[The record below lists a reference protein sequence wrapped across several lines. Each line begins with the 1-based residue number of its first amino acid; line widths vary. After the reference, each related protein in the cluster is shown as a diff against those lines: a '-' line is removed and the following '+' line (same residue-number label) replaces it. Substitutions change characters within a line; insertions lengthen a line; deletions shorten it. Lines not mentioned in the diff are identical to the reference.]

1 MSAAGSRVDRE
12 RWTAGRTVAAIVAGI
27 ALPLVLAGA
36 VVALFF
42 NPVWV
47 SFEQGRSQVDAI
59 TGYSPAVVA
68 SVTGGILHDV
78 TLGPP
83 AFDQTVDGQPVLNAR
98 EREHMVNV
106 HDVLLK
112 FATVVLVALVALV
125 LVATRGR
132 RTAWFWSAVAWSMTL
147 LTVAVIVV
155 GAFFAVAFD
164 AAFELFHRLLFPAGS
179 YDFDPRTNRLV
190 QLFPDQFWSDT
201 SIAIAIIGL
210 AAAVAIALVAR
221 ALARRYRTGEA
232 LAANLG
238 LAVR

>member
-1 MSAAGSRVDRE
+1 MSALSRVDDE
-12 RWTAGRTVAAIVAGI
+12 RRAAGRALGAIVAAV
-27 ALPLVLAGA
+27 ALPIVLAGA

-42 NPVWV
+42 NPIWV
-47 SFEQGRSQVDAI
+47 GYEQGRSQVDAI

-83 AFDQTVDGQPVLNAR
+83 TFDQTANGELVLNAR
-98 EREHMVNV
+98 ERQHMVDV

-112 FATVVLVALVALV
+112 FAAAVLIALAALVF
-125 LVATRGR
+125 VAARGR
-132 RTAWFWSAVAWSMTL
+132 RTAWFWRAVAWSMAL
-147 LTVAVIVV
+147 LTAAVVV
-155 GAFFAVAFD
+155 IGAFFAVAFD
-164 AAFELFHRLLFPAGS
+164 AAFELFHELFFPAGT

-201 SIAIAIIGL
+201 SIAIAILGL
-210 AAAVAIALVAR
+210 GAAVGIGLVAR
-221 ALARRYRTGEA
+221 SMAHRYRVGTA

-238 LAVR
+238 LAAR